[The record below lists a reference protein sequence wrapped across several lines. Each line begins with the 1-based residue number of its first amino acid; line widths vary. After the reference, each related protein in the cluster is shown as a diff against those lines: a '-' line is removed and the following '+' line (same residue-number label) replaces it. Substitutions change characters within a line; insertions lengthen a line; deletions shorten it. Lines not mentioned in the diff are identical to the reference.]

1 MGIGNKSIQ
10 KGWVVFDWANS
21 AYSLV
26 IVSTIF
32 PQVFNSFAGDDP
44 QFLGIDFRS
53 ADTLYTYS
61 ICFSFLVIA
70 VLSPLLSGIADFSG
84 KKKRFMRLFT
94 LMGSISCIALYF
106 FTPETLWIG
115 VVGAILA
122 SIGYSGSMVFYNAY
136 LPEIATK
143 SEQDSLSAKGYSYG
157 YLGSSLLLISL
168 FIMVAFYEYLGFS
181 SELQV
186 FKTGFVLVGLWW
198 FGWSQW
204 TFKVLPDY
212 VDVKARTEGDLK
224 KNRKIKSALKEGIK
238 ELQLVWTEIKSYPVI
253 GKFLKAF
260 FVTALGLQTLIIV
273 APLFALN
280 VVGMVGSELI
290 VVVLIMQMLGII
302 GAMVFAKVTKDKG
315 NVFSLISSTLI
326 YLLICVTAFIFAN
339 KTLFYVQAGFMGFAL
354 GGMQSQARSAYSKL
368 LPKVDHTASYFSF
381 YDVLEKISIVI
392 GTFIYA
398 GVTYYL
404 SDSESLSAPRTGILI
419 LGGFFLFGLI
429 LWLPLR
435 KEKQLL

>member
-1 MGIGNKSIQ
+1 MGFENKSIQ

-32 PQVFNSFAGDDP
+32 PEVFNSFAGENP
-44 QFLGIDFRS
+44 QFLGIDFLS

-70 VLSPLLSGIADFSG
+70 ILSPLLSGIADYSG
-84 KKKRFMRLFT
+84 EKKKFMRVFT
-94 LMGSISCIALYF
+94 LLGSISCIGLYF

-115 VVGAILA
+115 VIGAILA

-136 LPEIATK
+136 LPEIAAK

-168 FIMVAFYEYLGFS
+168 FVMVAFYESLGFS

-204 TFKVLPDY
+204 TFKVLPNGSE
-212 VDVKARTEGDLK
+212 KKIQQRDLK
-224 KNRKIKSALKEGIK
+224 EKRKIKSALKEGVI
-238 ELQLVWTEIKSYPVI
+238 ELQVVWNEIKSYPVI

-280 VVGMVGSELI
+280 VVGMEGSELI
-290 VVVLIMQMLGII
+290 VVVLIMQILGII
-302 GAMVFAKVTKDKG
+302 GAMVFSKLSKTKG
-315 NVFSLISSTLI
+315 NVFSLIFATLI
-326 YLLICVTAFIFAN
+326 YLLICITAFIFADKN
-339 KTLFYVQAGFMGFAL
+339 LFYVQAGFMGFAL
-354 GGMQSQARSAYSKL
+354 GGMQSHARSAYSKL
-368 LPKVDHTASYFSF
+368 LPKVEHTASYFSF
-381 YDVLEKISIVI
+381 YDVLEKVSIVL
-392 GTFIYA
+392 GTFIYG

-404 SDSESLSAPRTGILI
+404 SDSEFVSAPRTGILI
-419 LGGFFLFGLI
+419 LGGFFLLGLI